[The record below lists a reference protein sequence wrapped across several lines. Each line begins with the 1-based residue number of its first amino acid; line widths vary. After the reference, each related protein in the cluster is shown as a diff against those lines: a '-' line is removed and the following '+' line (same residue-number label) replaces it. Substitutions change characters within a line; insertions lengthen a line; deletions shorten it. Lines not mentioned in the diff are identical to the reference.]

1 MAVHHSQV
9 QSNPAT
15 RQSRSRIFR
24 NQEELINSRVEIDL
38 PPAMKGADA
47 VVFDVH
53 HAPYLEIAPDEA
65 VGMAGGPLAVTV
77 VSRVFRT
84 LGFRYGPSS

>member
-1 MAVHHSQV
+1 
-9 QSNPAT
+9 
-15 RQSRSRIFR
+15 
-24 NQEELINSRVEIDL
+24 
-38 PPAMKGADA
+38 MKGADA

-77 VSRVFRT
+77 VPRVFRT
-84 LGFRYGPSS
+84 LGFRHGSSS